1 MSWKY
6 IKFDKENSVG
16 NIILDNPQKNNALN
30 ISMRY
35 ELTEILHACALDNQ
49 IKLITISSSSENFS
63 TGADLSEFNTYTS
76 IIEANLISKQNSLWK
91 DLYSF
96 KKPIICLTRGRVIG
110 SAFEILLLSDFPI
123 TELSNMWL
131 DTGTGSFTEEQI
143 LAADVNGDGL
153 DDFFVGAA
161 AGQSASLYLQS
172 KNGNFY
178 LALKHS

>member
-49 IKLITISSSSENFS
+49 IKLVTISSSSENFS

-96 KKPIICLTRGRVIG
+96 KN
-110 SAFEILLLSDFPI
+110 LL
-123 TELSNMWL
+123 
-131 DTGTGSFTEEQI
+131 
-143 LAADVNGDGL
+143 
-153 DDFFVGAA
+153 FV
-161 AGQSASLYLQS
+161 
-172 KNGNFY
+172 
-178 LALKHS
+178 